1 MLKSKNKPFSLL
13 AFLHGT
19 NLLGHD
25 ELGIYIRL
33 LEHMW
38 ISGGKLPN
46 NDQKL
51 AHFLNISLKKWQNY
65 KKILQNFFIFSDKTF
80 THLKLKNEY
89 QKLIKVSQQNSLNIA
104 KRWEKHRS
112 QLIEFA
118 EEKATPSNDTTVYTN
133 VYTTVI
139 RSYYLR
145 VRTSKDKSIDIRLDD
160 IDEHVDN
167 SLGTAK
173 LAKSEIAE
181 LTQKLQ
187 VLFNEHNM
195 VLPKDTL
202 LVVEWLKSGISKD
215 YIYQK
220 IQQVLARIG
229 KQQLVPPRSFAY
241 FTPEI
246 KRDRYEP

>member
-1 MLKSKNKPFSLL
+1 MLKSKSKPFSLSS
-13 AFLHGT
+13 FLHGT
-19 NLLGHD
+19 NLLRHD

-51 AHFLNISLKKWQNY
+51 AYFLNISLKKWQNY
-65 KKILQNFFIFSDKTF
+65 KKILQKFFIFSDKTF
-80 THLKLKNEY
+80 AHLELKNEC

-104 KRWEKHRS
+104 KRWEKYRS
-112 QLIEFA
+112 QLIESA
-118 EEKATPSNDTTVYTN
+118 GEKDTPSNDTVVYTN

-145 VRTSKDKSIDIRLDD
+145 ARASKDNYIDIRLEDD
-160 IDEHVDN
+160 DRLVDK
-167 SLGTAK
+167 SPVIAK
-173 LAKSEIAE
+173 LAKTEIAE

-187 VLFNEHNM
+187 GLFNKHDM
-195 VLPKDTL
+195 VLPVDASL
-202 LVVEWLKSGISKD
+202 LIEWLESGISKD
-215 YIYQK
+215 FIYQK
-220 IQQVLARIG
+220 IEQVVARICLH
-229 KQQLVPPRSFAY
+229 QLQHPRSFAY

-246 KRDRYEP
+246 KRYC

>member
-1 MLKSKNKPFSLL
+1 MLKSKSKPFSLSS
-13 AFLHGT
+13 FLHGT
-19 NLLGHD
+19 NLLRHD

-118 EEKATPSNDTTVYTN
+118 GEKDTPSNDTT

-145 VRTSKDKSIDIRLDD
+145 AHASKDNYIDIRLEDD
-160 IDEHVDN
+160 DRHVDK
-167 SLGTAK
+167 SPVIAK
-173 LAKSEIAE
+173 LAKTEIAE

-187 VLFNEHNM
+187 RLFNKHDM
-195 VLPKDTL
+195 PLPTDASL
-202 LVVEWLKSGISKD
+202 LIEWLESGISKD
-215 YIYQK
+215 FIYQK
-220 IQQVLARIG
+220 IEQVVVRIC
-229 KQQLVPPRSFAY
+229 QHQLQHPRSFAY
-241 FTPEI
+241 FTAEI
-246 KRDRYEP
+246 KRYC